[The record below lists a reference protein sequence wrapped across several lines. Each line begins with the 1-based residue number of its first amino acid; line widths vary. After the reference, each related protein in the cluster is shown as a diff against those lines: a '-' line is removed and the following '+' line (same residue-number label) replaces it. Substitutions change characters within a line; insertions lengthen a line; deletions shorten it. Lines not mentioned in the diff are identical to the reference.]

1 MLTLNFDSA
10 TENYIKEKSQSE
22 GVSIEDFLKEMLQFY
37 NAAEIAENIELNKL
51 ADERLNDG
59 QAFIAVS
66 LDDL

>member
-1 MLTLNFDSA
+1 MLTLNFDNA

-22 GVSIEDFLKEMLQFY
+22 GMSIEDFLKEMLQFY
-37 NAAEIAENIELNKL
+37 NTAEMAENIELNKI

-59 QAFIAVS
+59 QALIAVS